1 MEEKEKS
8 TNNRI
13 FLILAVILLVL
24 SGILGWQLFEQKAE
38 NDRKAEEI
46 KQLGIEKD
54 NLTAEL
60 DELLVQYN
68 TLEEEKGELTEE
80 LAAQQTEVQRLLA
93 EVEKF
98 KGDSEKL
105 SWYRGQLAAFKTK
118 YASLEAKYDSLAIV
132 ADSLFGATKSL
143 EGNLTEEKSLNQNL
157 TSENMQLANKVALG
171 SMLTAYK
178 ISVEG
183 IRGKK
188 DKITSKAKKVEKLR
202 ICYTLSENAIAKAGM
217 KTIYMRI
224 VNPEGK
230 ALSKGRGE
238 EFEFEGGSMTFSL
251 SKAINYKNKQM
262 DMCLFY
268 ESGTD
273 SFIVGKHTVEIYTD
287 KTLIG
292 TASLSLR

>member
-13 FLILAVILLVL
+13 FLILAVVLLAL

-60 DELLVQYN
+60 DELLEQYN
-68 TLEEEKGELTEE
+68 TLEEDKGELTEE
-80 LAAQQTEVQRLLA
+80 LVAQQGEVQRLLA
-93 EVEKF
+93 EVEKY
-98 KGDSEKL
+98 KGDAEKL

-118 YASLEAKYDSLAIV
+118 YATLEAKYDSLAIV
-132 ADSLFGATKSL
+132 TDSLYGATKDL
-143 EGNLTEEKSLNQNL
+143 EGNLTQEKSLNENL
-157 TSENMQLANKVALG
+157 TNENMQLSNKVAAG
-171 SMLTAYK
+171 SILTAYK

-188 DKITSKAKKVEKLR
+188 DKITTKAKKVEKLR
-202 ICYTLSENAIAKAGM
+202 MCYTLSENAIAKAGL
-217 KTIYMRI
+217 KIVYLRI
-224 VNPEGK
+224 VDPEGK
-230 ALSKGRGE
+230 VLTKGRGD
-238 EFEFEGGSMTFSL
+238 EFESEGGLMTYSL
-251 SKAINYKNKQM
+251 SKKINYQNKQM
-262 DMCLFY
+262 DMCLYY
-268 ESGTD
+268 EAGTVN
-273 SFIVGKHTVEIYTD
+273 FTVGKHTVEIYTD
-287 KTLIG
+287 KKHIG

>member
-68 TLEEEKGELTEE
+68 TLEEDKGELTEE
-80 LAAQQTEVQRLLA
+80 LAAQQAEVQRLLA
-93 EVEKF
+93 EVEKY
-98 KGDSEKL
+98 KGDAEKL

-118 YASLEAKYDSLAIV
+118 YASLEAQYDSLAIV
-132 ADSLFGATKSL
+132 TDSLFGETKAL
-143 EGNLTEEKSLNQNL
+143 EGNLTQEKSLNQNL

-188 DKITSKAKKVEKLR
+188 DKITTKAKKVEKLR
-202 ICYTLSENAIAKAGM
+202 ICYTLSENAIAKAGL
-217 KTIYMRI
+217 KSIYMRI
-224 VNPEGK
+224 VDPEGK
-230 ALSKGRGE
+230 VLSKGRGD
-238 EFEFEGGSMTFSL
+238 EFEFEGGSMTYSL
-251 SKAINYKNKQM
+251 SKEINYENKQM

-268 ESGTD
+268 EAGTD
-273 SFIVGKHTVEIYTD
+273 KFIVGKHTVEIYTD
-287 KTLIG
+287 KNLIG

>member
-1 MEEKEKS
+1 MEDKEKS

-46 KQLGIEKD
+46 KQLNLEKD

-60 DELLVQYN
+60 DELLLQYN
-68 TLEEEKGELTEE
+68 TLEEEKGELTDE
-80 LAAQQTEVQRLLA
+80 LAAQQAEVQRLLA
-93 EVEKF
+93 EVEKY
-98 KGDSEKL
+98 KGDAEKL
-105 SWYRGQLAAFKTK
+105 SWYRGQLSAFKTK
-118 YASLEAKYDSLAIV
+118 YAALEVKYDSIAAV
-132 ADSLFGATKSL
+132 ADSLSGVTVEL
-143 EGNLTEEKSLNQNL
+143 TGNLTEQKSLNQNL
-157 TSENMQLANKVALG
+157 TDENMQLANKVALG

-188 DKITSKAKKVEKLR
+188 DKISTKAKKVEKLR
-202 ICYTLSENAIAKAGM
+202 ICFTLSENAIAKAGS

-230 ALSKGRGE
+230 VLTKGRGD
-238 EFEFEGGSMTFSL
+238 EFEFEGGSMTYSM
-251 SKAINYKNKQM
+251 SQEITYENKQM
-262 DMCLFY
+262 DLCMFY
-268 ESGTD
+268 ETGTEPLN
-273 SFIVGKHTVEIYTD
+273 VGKHTVEIYTD
-287 KTLIG
+287 KVLIG

>member
-1 MEEKEKS
+1 MEEKENS

-60 DELLVQYN
+60 DELLEQYN
-68 TLEEEKGELTEE
+68 GLEEERGELTEE
-80 LAAQQTEVQRLLA
+80 LAAQQAEVKRLMQ
-93 EVEKF
+93 EVEKYR
-98 KGDSEKL
+98 GDAEKL

-118 YASLEAKYDSLAIV
+118 YASLEAKYDSLAV
-132 ADSLFGATKSL
+132 VTDSLFGATKNL
-143 EGNLTEEKSLNQNL
+143 EGNLTQEKSLNQNL
-157 TSENMQLANKVALG
+157 TKENMQLVNKVALG

-188 DKITSKAKKVEKLR
+188 DKITTKAKRVEKMR
-202 ICYTLSENAIAKAGM
+202 ICYTLSENAIAKPGS
-217 KTIYMRI
+217 KTIYLRI
-224 VNPEGK
+224 VDPEGK
-230 ALSKGRGE
+230 VLTKDRGE
-238 EFEFEGGSMTFSL
+238 EFEFEGGSMTYSL
-251 SKAINYKNKQM
+251 SEDITYENKQM
-262 DMCLFY
+262 DMCLFNAL
-268 ESGTD
+268 ESEN
-273 SFIVGKHTVEIYTD
+273 FAVGKYTVEIYTD
-287 KTLIG
+287 KMLIG